1 MALFISLL
9 ILIVVLA
16 IAGLF
21 YIKYRLNNTQD
32 KGDLEASLNA
42 EVSKLSKQNVSYGI
56 VIGVYKEGKSLIKG
70 YETGMAHKAPAPD
83 ASTVFQLGSIS
94 KLFTASLLQI
104 LADEGVVDKDA
115 TLEMLIGDTVS
126 LSAQA
131 KRVTL
136 RQLVTHTSGFPRV
149 PKVLVN
155 KLIKQVGK
163 KDLLIDPYSHLGSDE
178 IFAYLE
184 KTQGMRKPGKFAYSN
199 YGMGLL
205 GHVLEMI
212 THKDLEALAAEKI
225 FKPLGMHD
233 TSISLTPDMQQR
245 LAQGYTA
252 KGKATP
258 LWTFSAL
265 GGAGAFSSTASDMMV
280 FLRANIEDS
289 SPLFQSFKKMHPA
302 QANGDTGIG
311 WIQAGIIDQFFGN
324 PSIVWHNGMVGGY
337 ASYLCV
343 DVKNNSGV
351 VILSS
356 IAIDPAMM
364 GRMMTHLV
372 RTQSWR

>member
-1 MALFISLL
+1 MTLYISLFTF
-9 ILIVVLA
+9 IVVLA

-21 YIKYRLNNTQD
+21 YIKYRLNHTQD
-32 KGDLEASLNA
+32 KGNLEASLDA
-42 EVSKLSKQNVSYGI
+42 EISKLSKQNLSYQV
-56 VIGVYKEGKSLIKG
+56 VIGVYKEGQSLIKG
-70 YETGMAHKAPAPD
+70 YEIGEAHKAPAPD
-83 ASTVFQLGSIS
+83 ASTVFQLGSVS

-115 TLEMLIGDTVS
+115 TLETLIGDAVS
-126 LSAQA
+126 LSAPA

-149 PKVLVN
+149 PKVLMN

-163 KDLLIDPYSHLGSDE
+163 KNLLIDPYSHLGTDE
-178 IFAYLE
+178 IFSYLE
-184 KTQGMRKPGKFAYSN
+184 KTQGMQKPGRFAYSN

-212 THKDLEALAAEKI
+212 TRKDLESLAAEKI
-225 FKPLGMHD
+225 FKPLGMGD

-252 KGKATP
+252 KGKATL

-265 GGAGAFSSTASDMMV
+265 AGAGGFSSTVSDMV
-280 FLRANIEDS
+280 AFLRANIEDS
-289 SPLFQSFKKMHPA
+289 SSLFQSFKKMHPA
-302 QANGDTGIG
+302 QDNGDTGIG
-311 WIQAGIIDQFFGN
+311 WIQAGIIDKFLGN
-324 PSIVWHNGMVGGY
+324 QSIVWHNGMVGGY

-351 VILSS
+351 VILTN